1 MNPQRRYWLMDLR
14 RNNNMTIQSVSTKA
28 KISKQYYSMLE
39 NGQRGKRLGFLIG
52 VRIARSLGIGVDQF
66 YENEE
71 TIVGEVFSVTKL
83 PTVAV
88 NSWCSLTIETVKTAL
103 TKVTA

>member
-1 MNPQRRYWLMDLR
+1 MDLR

-71 TIVGEVFSVTKL
+71 KYRKTINPIEGDEEDADG
-83 PTVAV
+83 TV
-88 NSWCSLTIETVKTAL
+88 
-103 TKVTA
+103 